1 MNNLIISI
9 AKERILPLTHNF
21 IDYPN
26 EQFESQLHK
35 LSTYM
40 VKAILDVYVVI
51 DSWSFAITEQSKLTL
66 ALKTVFPNDWL
77 TIAETSPSCHLQLQK
92 MIHSYSIN
100 LSEASIQRIHKIIEF
115 LCYEIIENTVIY
127 SNFRKVSE
135 LGPEH
140 IQNGIDGDAILKK
153 IIRQNNIHV
162 TSKIQLNHTD
172 LVFTGIDV
180 SNKAHRL
187 MRLYIEEMVNSIL
200 EGRQHYDTLTLQDV
214 ERYFK

>member
-26 EQFESQLHK
+26 EQFESQMHK

-40 VKAILDVYVVI
+40 TKSILDAYVVI

-77 TIAETSPSCHLQLQK
+77 SIAEKSPSYHLQLQK

-100 LSEASIQRIHKIIEF
+100 LSEESIQRIHKVVEF

-135 LGPEH
+135 LGSEH
-140 IQNGIDGDAILKK
+140 IQNGIDGDAVLKK
-153 IIRQNNIHV
+153 IVNQNNIHV
-162 TSKIQLNHTD
+162 TTKIQLNHNE
-172 LVFTGIDV
+172 LVFTGINV

-187 MRLYIEEMVNSIL
+187 MRLYIEEMVHTIL
-200 EGRQHYDTLTLQDV
+200 DGRQHYDTLTLHDV